1 MRYITLVLGLL
12 LFFSACQK
20 AEKTKAAKP
29 AVFLTESQMVEL
41 ITDVQILEAAINN
54 RRNIGQSTNE
64 IKTLWFNQLFEK
76 HQVTDVVFQENL
88 NYYNEKPAV
97 MERILEEVLANIMQD
112 QAHLK
117 PVEPEKESE

>member
-1 MRYITLVLGLL
+1 MRYITLVLALL